1 MWNVQAP
8 DTASLV
14 PRLLYQCY
22 VNSFTTYCSSK
33 NSRSSNAMLQV
44 SLNKRNVTCH
54 NLFGL
59 LQWTGVP
66 PQSEESH
73 PLFVQVY
80 NLSPADLCKMAD
92 IVCESVC
99 WSQGFSSTAIDN
111 IFIDT
116 NQLMNY
122 SVSPLC
128 NGLADH
134 VAQLLIL
141 HDIHLQ
147 LHSHRT
153 YTTRSFNTYSSS
165 SSSSSSSFSRGIQ
178 NQIKL
183 RILEK
188 YFWSQWQHRYGYL
201 VQLIP

>member
-1 MWNVQAP
+1 MIKLTSTLHNLLIMTVYRAP
-8 DTASLV
+8 SGNFNLFLK
-14 PRLLYQCY
+14 RLDDILKSHYRVDLKFIICGDININYLSDGDRKRQL
-22 VNSFTTYCSSK
+22 
-33 NSRSSNAMLQV
+33 NAMLLTY
-44 SLNKRNVTCH
+44 SLA
-54 NLFGL
+54 
-59 LQWTGVP
+59 
-66 PQSEESH
+66 SI
-73 PLFVQVY
+73 VY
-80 NLSPADLCKMAD
+80 FPTR
-92 IVCESVC
+92 
-99 WSQGFSSTAIDN
+99 SQGFSSTAIDN
-111 IFIDT
+111 IRVFIDT
-116 NQLMNY
+116 NQLTNY
-122 SVSPLC
+122 SVSPLY

-134 VAQLLIL
+134 DAQLLIL